1 MPILET
7 DGLRKWFGEVRA
19 VDDVDLAIED
29 GPLVSVIGPN
39 GAGKTTLINLLTG
52 GLVPDAGR
60 IRFNEEDVTD
70 LPVHVRVRRGIGRSF
85 QLMNIFPR
93 LSVFE
98 NVKIPVLAHL
108 GRSSQILADLQ
119 QPEVDGKVSEIL
131 KEVGL
136 NEKKDLDGSALSHG
150 DQRLLEI
157 SVALATEPKLL
168 LLDEPTAGMNPIERV
183 NVLQQIRRLTSEK
196 KTTVVIVEHDM
207 DIVFSLSDRIVVM
220 HRGKILADGKPSE
233 IRDDKNVAEV
243 YLGEDLL

>member
-19 VDDVDLAIED
+19 VDDVDLTIED

-52 GLVPDAGR
+52 RLVPDAGR
-60 IRFNEEDVTD
+60 IRFNGEDVTD

-136 NEKKDLDGSALSHG
+136 YEKKDLDGSALSHG

-233 IRDDKNVAEV
+233 IRGDKNVAEV